1 MPSLIAVL
9 FSASIASGQVYPDL
23 RNPDLPGLS
32 SFRKAVAGRPV
43 PAFEPADLAAAESVA
58 AEAAAP
64 APEIPSSFSIYERF
78 FSLFVEKF
86 DLKDPSGR
94 AFGRI
99 EGKFFRLTKSFEYL
113 DAGGN
118 KVAEA
123 RARFFALGSTVDV
136 TDAQGRSIGT
146 IKENILKSLFK
157 VYTNYSILDSGGRV
171 AAESEKVEWL
181 STQITM
187 RAPDGRVVAEVRR
200 GFKENLF
207 RFTDRWDVKILDPK
221 AVDPRLVVMIGVY
234 KSSVDNDRRKKA
246 SDDSKSRSSED

>member
-1 MPSLIAVL
+1 MRHLVLVLAFSLCA
-9 FSASIASGQVYPDL
+9 SASAQVYPEL
-23 RNPDLPGLS
+23 QSPDLPELA
-32 SFRKAVAGRPV
+32 SFREAVASRPV
-43 PAFEPADLAAAESVA
+43 PALAA
-58 AEAAAP
+58 AAAP
-64 APEIPSSFSIYERF
+64 APEIPASFRIYERF
-78 FSLFVEKF
+78 FTLFVEKF
-86 DLKDPSGR
+86 DLKDSSDN

-99 EGKFFRLTKSFEYL
+99 EGKFFRLTKTFQYL
-113 DAGGN
+113 DASGH

-136 TDAQGRSIGT
+136 TDGQGRVIGT

-157 VYTNYSILDSGGRV
+157 VYTSYNILDAQGRV

-181 STQITM
+181 STEIVL
-187 RAPDGRVVAEVRR
+187 RSPDGRIAATVRR

-207 RFTDRWDVKILDPK
+207 RFTDRWDVTISDPK

-246 SDDSKSRSSED
+246 SDDDKRRSDED

>member
-1 MPSLIAVL
+1 MAYNVSMLHLLLIPL
-9 FSASIASGQVYPDL
+9 FSAVVASAQVYPDL
-23 RNPDLPGLS
+23 RTLDLPELS
-32 SFRKAVAGRPV
+32 AFRKAVAGRP
-43 PAFEPADLAAAESVA
+43 
-58 AEAAAP
+58 AP
-64 APEIPSSFSIYERF
+64 APEIPASFSIYERF

-99 EGKFFRLTKSFEYL
+99 EGKFFRLTKAFEYL

-136 TDAQGRSIGT
+136 TDGQGRPIGT
-146 IKENILKSLFK
+146 IKENILKSLLK
-157 VYTNYSILDSGGRV
+157 VYTSYSILDSLGRV
-171 AAESEKVEWL
+171 VAESEKVEWL

-207 RFTDRWDVKILDPK
+207 RFTDRWDVTIRDPK

-246 SDDSKSRSSED
+246 ADDGKDRSSED